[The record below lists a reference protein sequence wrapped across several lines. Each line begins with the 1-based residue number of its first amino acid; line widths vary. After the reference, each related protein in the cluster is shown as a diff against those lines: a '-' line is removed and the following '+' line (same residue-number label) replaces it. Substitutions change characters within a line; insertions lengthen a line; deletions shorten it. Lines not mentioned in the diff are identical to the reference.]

1 MKRAQR
7 RFESAEMMVVMMVM
21 VMMVVVMM
29 TMMVVMMMTMVV
41 VVMMMW
47 RREAD
52 PVLLSVPQPN
62 WDATGRTFSLLKKIL
77 RNLTSSNIFSINFKE
92 PVPQLG

>member
-1 MKRAQR
+1 
-7 RFESAEMMVVMMVM
+7 MMMLTVM
-21 VMMVVVMM
+21 VTLMV
-29 TMMVVMMMTMVV
+29 MVV

-47 RREAD
+47 RRETD

>member
-1 MKRAQR
+1 MM
-7 RFESAEMMVVMMVM
+7 MMVRVMMT
-21 VMMVVVMM
+21 MVVVMM
-29 TMMVVMMMTMVV
+29 TLMMVVV

-77 RNLTSSNIFSINFKE
+77 RNFTSSNIFSINFKE